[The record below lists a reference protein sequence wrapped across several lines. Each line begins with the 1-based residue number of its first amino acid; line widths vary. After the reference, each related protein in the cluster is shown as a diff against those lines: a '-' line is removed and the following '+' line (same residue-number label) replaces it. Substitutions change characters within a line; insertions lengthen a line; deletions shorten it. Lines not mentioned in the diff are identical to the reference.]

1 MADLLIE
8 LFSEEIPARMQA
20 KASDD
25 LKRVMI
31 TALKEA
37 GLTFEGADAY
47 ATPRRLALSV
57 TGLPNATPDISEER
71 RGPRADAPE
80 QAIAGFLR
88 GAGLARED
96 LVEREDNKGTF
107 LYAVIEQKGR
117 ATADVISAALTS
129 TIRNFPWSKSQ
140 RWNLFDLKWVRPLHS
155 ILCIFDGE
163 IVEGGV
169 FTKNMV
175 LDDGSPSPD
184 VIEFSNVTRGH
195 RFMAPDAFTV
205 TGFADYK
212 QKLLDHM
219 VILDPARRQT
229 LIHDTAQTLV
239 SAVGLE
245 LVEDT
250 GLLAEVAGLVE
261 WPVPMIGSFDANF
274 LEVPEEVLQLTMKKD
289 QKYFVT
295 RDPATGKLANK
306 FIFTAN
312 IEPSDDG
319 SAVTGGNERVLAARL
334 ADARFFYEQ
343 DLKTKLEDNLP
354 ALEGIVF
361 HKDLGTVA
369 ERVER
374 IKKLSR
380 YLADFIP
387 GCDADEAERAASLC
401 KADLVSGMVNEFAS
415 LQGVMGRYYAL
426 EQGESN
432 AVADAIR
439 DHYAPLG
446 PDDACP
452 TAPVSIA
459 VALAEKLDTLVGF
472 FAIDQKPTGS
482 KDPYALRRAAL
493 GVVRLITENMLTI
506 DLQRALK
513 MAFASLCITLLRSK
527 YSEFTEQYG
536 DPSDVSWHTYLSIYR
551 EINETETSS
560 VFQRS
565 GSVDLRSNGFVKET
579 VKEEGRVIQRSV
591 IKEDVLMRYLINENK
606 VAFFSPVAKVGSVS
620 DIGEYDEQ
628 LRLKASYEVSSDLLT
643 FFGDRLKVQ
652 QRDKGV
658 RHDLIDAVFS
668 KGDDDLVRVLS
679 RVSALSAFLD
689 SDDGANLLAG
699 YKRAANIL
707 KIEEKKDGKA
717 YDQAVDIDGLGAG
730 EAVTLANALTKT
742 QADASSA
749 LEAEKFDAAMA
760 ALSTLRTPI
769 DAFFDKVKVNDD
781 DAAVRA
787 NRLALLSEIRSAVN
801 TVADF
806 SLIEG

>member
-25 LKRVMI
+25 LKRMMT

-37 GLTFEGADAY
+37 GLSFEGADAY
-47 ATPRRLALSV
+47 ATPRRLALHV
-57 TGLPNATPDISEER
+57 TGLPTATSDISEER

-80 QAIAGFLR
+80 QAIAGFTR
-88 GAGLARED
+88 GAGVARED
-96 LVEREDNKGTF
+96 LVEREDKKGTF

-117 ATADVISAALTS
+117 ATTKVVAEALS
-129 TIRNFPWSKSQ
+129 SIIKDFPWPKSQ
-140 RWNLFDLKWVRPLHS
+140 RWGWSVKRWVRPLHS
-155 ILCIFDGE
+155 IMCVFDGQT
-163 IVEGGV
+163 VVGGSIDV
-169 FTKNMV
+169 HVGYKHHPAPEQMV
-175 LDDGSPSPD
+175 NIHFGDS
-184 VIEFSNVTRGH
+184 TCGH
-195 RFMAPDAFTV
+195 RFMAPDEFSV

-212 QKLLDHM
+212 QKLLDHK

-229 LIHDTAQTLV
+229 LIRDTAQTLA
-239 SAVGLE
+239 SAAGLE
-245 LVEDT
+245 LVEDQ
-250 GLLAEVAGLVE
+250 GLLVEVAGLVE
-261 WPVPMIGSFDANF
+261 WPVPMIGAFDADF
-274 LEVPEEVLQLTMKKD
+274 LEVPEEVLILTMKKD

-295 RDPATGKLANK
+295 RDPATGKLASK

-334 ADARFFYEQ
+334 SDAQFFYKQ
-343 DLKTKLEDNLP
+343 DLKGKLEDNLP
-354 ALEGIVF
+354 ALEDIVF
-361 HKDLGTVA
+361 HKELGTVA

-387 GCDADEAERAASLC
+387 GCDADEAERAAELC
-401 KADLVSGMVNEFAS
+401 KADLVSGMVYEFPEV
-415 LQGVMGRYYAL
+415 QGIMGRYYAKA
-426 EQGESN
+426 QGESD

-446 PDDACP
+446 PNDECP
-452 TAPVSIA
+452 SAPVSIA

-472 FAIDQKPTGS
+472 FGIDQKPTGS

-493 GVVRLITENMLTI
+493 GVIRLVTENKLILALSALIQFSVGCYVAQQRDKYFGLSLDDQVAYWGDLSLDGGDLAAKEAMISTKVDNDRKTDVFLMKVGAIEPDEEWEQTI
-506 DLQRALK
+506 RQ
-513 MAFASLCITLLRSK
+513 MGMPI
-527 YSEFTEQYG
+527 
-536 DPSDVSWHTYLSIYR
+536 
-551 EINETETSS
+551 
-560 VFQRS
+560 
-565 GSVDLRSNGFVKET
+565 KET
-579 VKEEGRVIQRSV
+579 YESLLENDLKGSKVMFVPSP
-591 IKEDVLMRYLINENK
+591 NEF
-606 VAFFSPVAKVGSVS
+606 ALDCIS
-620 DIGEYDEQ
+620 
-628 LRLKASYEVSSDLLT
+628 

-658 RHDLIDAVFS
+658 RYDLIDAVFA
-668 KGDDDLVRVLS
+668 KGDDDLVRILN
-679 RVSALSAFLD
+679 RVSALSAFLE

-717 YDQAVDIDGLGAG
+717 YDQEVDVDGLGAA
-730 EAVTLANALTKT
+730 EAKILSGSLAKAKEAAENALVSE
-742 QADASSA
+742 DF
-749 LEAEKFDAAMA
+749 EAAMA
-760 ALSTLRTPI
+760 ALSTLRAPI

>member
-1 MADLLIE
+1 MTDLLIE

-25 LKRVMI
+25 LKRLMT

-37 GLTFEGADAY
+37 GLSFDGTNAY
-47 ATPRRLALSV
+47 ATPRRLALHV
-57 TGLPNATPDISEER
+57 IGLPTSTPDISEER

-88 GAGLARED
+88 GAGVARED
-96 LVEREDNKGTF
+96 LVEREDKKGTF

-117 ATADVISAALTS
+117 ATADVVAEALEHT
-129 TIRNFPWSKSQ
+129 TRNFPWPKSQ
-140 RWNLFDLKWVRPLHS
+140 RWGTGSLKWVRPLHS
-155 ILCIFDGE
+155 ILCLLDGAVVDME
-163 IVEGGV
+163 V
-169 FTKNMV
+169 
-175 LDDGSPSPD
+175 DGYRAGDS
-184 VIEFSNVTRGH
+184 TRGH
-195 RFMAPDAFTV
+195 RFMASDAFSV
-205 TGFADYK
+205 TGFDDYK
-212 QKLLDHM
+212 QKLLDHK

-229 LIHDTAQTLV
+229 LIRDTAQTLA
-239 SAVGLE
+239 SAAGLE
-245 LVEDT
+245 LVEDA
-250 GLLAEVAGLVE
+250 GLFTEVAGLVE

-274 LEVPEEVLQLTMKKD
+274 LEVPEEVLILTMKKD

-334 ADARFFYEQ
+334 ADAQFFYEQ
-343 DLKTKLEDNLP
+343 DLKGKLEDNLP
-354 ALEGIVF
+354 ALEEIVF
-361 HKDLGTVA
+361 HKELGTVA
-369 ERVER
+369 GRVER
-374 IKKLSR
+374 IRHVSG
-380 YLADFIP
+380 YLPSQIGDMEADVT
-387 GCDADEAERAASLC
+387 ATKRAAELAKC
-401 KADLVSGMVNEFAS
+401 DLVSGMVYEFPEV
-415 LQGVMGRYYAL
+415 QGVMGRYYAKA
-426 EQGESN
+426 QGESD
-432 AVADAIR
+432 AVANAIR

-446 PDDACP
+446 PNDECP
-452 TAPVSIA
+452 SEPVSVV

-472 FAIDQKPTGS
+472 FGINQKPTGS

-493 GVVRLITENMLTI
+493 GVIRLITENGLH
-506 DLQRALK
+506 LSLKNALNG
-513 MAFASLCITLLRSK
+513 A
-527 YSEFTEQYG
+527 
-536 DPSDVSWHTYLSIYR
+536 VSIYKH
-551 EINETETSS
+551 
-560 VFQRS
+560 S
-565 GSVDLRSNGFVKET
+565 GVKIADCKDDL
-579 VKEEGRVIQRSV
+579 
-591 IKEDVLMRYLINENK
+591 L
-606 VAFFSPVAKVGSVS
+606 AFFA
-620 DIGEYDEQ
+620 
-628 LRLKASYEVSSDLLT
+628 
-643 FFGDRLKVQ
+643 DRLKVQ

-668 KGDDDLVRVLS
+668 KGDDDLVRILN
-679 RVSALSAFLD
+679 RVSALSAFLE

-717 YDQAVDIDGLGAG
+717 YDQAVDVDGLGAD
-730 EAVTLANALTKT
+730 EAKTLSGALAKAKEAAENALISE
-742 QADASSA
+742 DF
-749 LEAEKFDAAMA
+749 EAAMA
-760 ALSTLRTPI
+760 ALSTLRAPI